1 MLSFESREKTITM
14 RFYIEGL
21 LALGLASVAVIA
33 LTAGIKEIFL
43 FATIPLSLGL
53 NTSLLLQKKNL
64 RITFLSVLI
73 FVSTS
78 INVYNNSHIINHPDS
93 IRLIIAIA
101 CGLALTPLWIFL
113 ISLVTGKTPK
123 SNSRLK
129 TKD

>member
-1 MLSFESREKTITM
+1 M

-53 NTSLLLQKKNL
+53 NISLLLQKKNL
-64 RITFLSVLI
+64 FLTMLSLLI

-78 INVYNNSHIINHPDS
+78 INAYNNSHIINHSDS
-93 IRLIIAIA
+93 MRLIIAIA
-101 CGLALTPLWIFL
+101 CGLALTPLWAFL
-113 ISLVTGKTPK
+113 ISLLKSNTPK

-129 TKD
+129 TNDQ